1 MTAPAPTF
9 LDTLKAAAE
18 AAEAAESSFRREAA
32 ERSKLMDRDRAFAFR
47 KLNLM
52 RAIAAVIA
60 NAEAEDVAVASALA
74 VLRSKLGWSSDSEAR
89 DAVLSRFAAVA
100 KTAFASI
107 AVADSEMPEADVI
120 AEISGFEAWY
130 AATHPAPF
138 WALFEHYMP
147 ETPVVDF

>member
-1 MTAPAPTF
+1 MTLPAATF

-18 AAEAAESSFRREAA
+18 AAEAAESSFRREVA
-32 ERSKLMDRDRAFAFR
+32 ERVKLMERDRAFAFR
-47 KLNLM
+47 RLNLM
-52 RAIAAVIA
+52 RAIAAAIA
-60 NAEAEDVAVASALA
+60 NAEAEDVAVASALT
-74 VLRSKLGWSSDSEAR
+74 VLRAKLGWSSDSEAR

-107 AVADSEMPEADVI
+107 VPADTEMPEADVVV
-120 AEISGFEAWY
+120 ELSDFEAWY
-130 AATHPAPF
+130 AVTHPAPF